1 MKKYTL
7 SVLLIILCAVISAT
21 FRLGSSPRDKH
32 DLNIWKVYEMADQRM
47 YQSKISKKTK
57 TLPQPDT

>member
-47 YQSKISKKTK
+47 YQSKISKKTENAS
-57 TLPQPDT
+57 TA